1 MLRTETEAVG
11 RYFTHFLPQYAG
23 KQWVEGLAGVSSLI
37 GFRVDGP
44 TTTQAWTVR
53 LEKGCI
59 TEILPGN
66 GTSPEVSYQVS
77 AETFLRVTGGF
88 LRAEEAFLRGRVKIQ
103 GGLLKGLKLAAL
115 LQKFFRDHPYP
126 VAALHQM
133 DMREGELA
141 PNFDTSGVVEEIGA
155 VAVSGGSIP
164 LRLVYPEQGAAEWK
178 VLLAPPHP
186 LLGATVD
193 NGTLRSLSLDLGR
206 AGMFAV
212 RFGYSFDAATA
223 EAGAVE
229 TFWNTSDT
237 VNRLGLSDLLA
248 AWDWLVEQPPNG
260 SGGMAL
266 IGYSYG
272 AQLALWALD
281 RIAPE
286 RLVLIAPV
294 VSQLGPERFSSKVP
308 TLLVHGDGDFAT
320 TRHDFAA
327 MEMDLP
333 PGSRR
338 VEVSG
343 ADHFFQGCGD
353 SLSKAVLRDLVG
365 R

>member
-1 MLRTETEAVG
+1 MHGESEAVR

-23 KQWVEGLAGVSSLI
+23 KQWVEGLAAVSALI

-44 TTTQAWTVR
+44 DSTQAWAIR
-53 LEKGCI
+53 LEKGCV
-59 TEILPGN
+59 TEILPG
-66 GTSPEVSYQVS
+66 SDSRPEVSYQVS
-77 AETFLRVTGGF
+77 EETFLQVSGGT

-126 VAALHQM
+126 VAALHQI
-133 DMREGELA
+133 DMREGRPAPEL
-141 PNFDTSGVVEEIGA
+141 DTAGVVEEIGA
-155 VAVSGGSIP
+155 VEASGRSIP
-164 LRLVYPEQGAAEWK
+164 LRLVYPERGAAERK
-178 VLLAPPHP
+178 ILLAPPHP

-193 NGTLRSLSLDLGR
+193 NPTLRSLSLDLAR
-206 AGMFAV
+206 AGMFAA
-212 RFGYSFDAATA
+212 RFGYSFDAATT

-237 VNRLGLSDLLA
+237 LNRLGLPDLLA
-248 AWDWLVEQPPNG
+248 AWDWLAEQPPRG

-281 RIAPE
+281 RAAPE
-286 RLVLIAPV
+286 RFVLMAPV
-294 VSQLGPERFSSKVP
+294 VSQLGPERLSAKVP

-320 TRHDFAA
+320 ASHEFAA
-327 MEMDLP
+327 MEKDLP

-338 VEVSG
+338 AELRG

-353 SLSKAVLRDLVG
+353 SLSKAILQHLTER
-365 R
+365 